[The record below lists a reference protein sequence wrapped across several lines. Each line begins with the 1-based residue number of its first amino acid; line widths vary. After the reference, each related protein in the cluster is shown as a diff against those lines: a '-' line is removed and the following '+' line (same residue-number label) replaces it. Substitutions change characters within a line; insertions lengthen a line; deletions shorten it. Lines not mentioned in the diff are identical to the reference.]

1 MHIKMPL
8 THICGVFHYDM
19 TDSISSKF
27 MCAWYTNIIFRSTSS
42 ISCHSRQKL
51 RSEIDRKWIFLAY
64 NFRFERTSVLYFDW
78 NVSNWQCMVSNGR
91 FVLVNNRSSSSS
103 SSIVMEMCL
112 DFFTESVNR
121 SESVCVCL
129 LEVYCSMSSCV
140 ICDSCECACTFWS
153 FGFGF
158 KIL

>member
-1 MHIKMPL
+1 
-8 THICGVFHYDM
+8 M
-19 TDSISSKF
+19 TWQIADSISSKF

-51 RSEIDRKWIFLAY
+51 RSKIDRKWIFLAY
-64 NFRFERTSVLYFDW
+64 NFCFERTSVLYFDW

-103 SSIVMEMCL
+103 SSSIVMEMCL

-129 LEVYCSMSSCV
+129 LELYCSMSYAALFV
-140 ICDSCECACTFWS
+140 IRVSVRS
-153 FGFGF
+153 V
-158 KIL
+158 KILLGEECKTNEKIATTTRF